1 MLKAQH
7 PEFEMW
13 SQGIHARSDVT
24 CSDCHMPYKREGAL
38 KVSDHHIQSPL
49 LDINRSCQT
58 CHRWPENELK
68 TRVEQIQDRFV
79 NLRSVAMDSLMDLIG
94 DIKTA
99 KNAGATDTELALARD
114 FQRKASY
121 YIDMVQSDNSVGF
134 HAPQEE
140 MRVLGEA
147 INFCRQGQLALRS
160 TVNVNVKRAAVAGGT
175 SQGGK

>member
-1 MLKAQH
+1 
-7 PEFEMW
+7 
-13 SQGIHARSDVT
+13 
-24 CSDCHMPYKREGAL
+24 MPYKREGAL

-68 TRVEQIQDRFV
+68 ARVEQIQDRFV

-99 KNAGATDTELALARD
+99 KNAGATDADLAVARD
-114 FQRKASY
+114 FQRRASY
-121 YIDMVQSDNSVGF
+121 YIDMVQSDNSAGF

-140 MRVLGEA
+140 VRVLGDA
-147 INFCRQGQLALRS
+147 INFCREGQLALRT
-160 TVNVNVKRAAVAGGT
+160 TVNVNVKRAAVSG
-175 SQGGK
+175 SSPQGGK